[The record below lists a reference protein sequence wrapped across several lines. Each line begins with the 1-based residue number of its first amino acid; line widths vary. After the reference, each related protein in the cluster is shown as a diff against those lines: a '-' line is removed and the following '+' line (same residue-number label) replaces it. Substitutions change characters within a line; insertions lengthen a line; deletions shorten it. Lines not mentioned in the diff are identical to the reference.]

1 MVNVKLSRPRI
12 WLRIR
17 SEGVHRVERWP
28 LGGAGGE
35 ASLSKCWDYLVDH
48 TKELEV
54 SAVLIRSC
62 QLSWMNMCWKW
73 SFILFQ
79 KDPENIKI
87 LENEY
92 NELGNILSKV
102 DMPALET
109 FINIYS
115 KILVNSFSLRSDRY
129 NINIIRLFE
138 RTLTLRPTAR
148 SRCKSNE
155 MHSLGVT
162 LFDCVHHLR
171 YPTCIFESMSHSQ
184 RKKEEKS

>member
-1 MVNVKLSRPRI
+1 M
-12 WLRIR
+12 
-17 SEGVHRVERWP
+17 
-28 LGGAGGE
+28 
-35 ASLSKCWDYLVDH
+35 Y
-48 TKELEV
+48 
-54 SAVLIRSC
+54 VLK
-62 QLSWMNMCWKW
+62 MK
-73 SFILFQ
+73 FYFFQ